1 MTVRLKYDGN
11 MINERMRRHWL
22 QPDLKPLPLSG
33 DRCGLVVGGFMVEVY
48 VGPLHAVDFQQPL
61 QRPICPHRY
70 RRGHRTLW
78 TLWVFRHLQRSTLDV
93 ETGAFSW
100 FQQQVHWVR
109 WLMSD
114 SILCSTPCFW
124 LWSSWQNSSLESLDS
139 FFVMRWRRKKT
150 IKRNAQLCCLDNTL
164 HSCPSVCV
172 QIKGTFLMTYNEA
185 VMSYDGLDDRSLAVD
200 AIQRRVSVGPF
211 LTFKQMIWLILI
223 KTPGLH

>member
-1 MTVRLKYDGN
+1 MTVSLKYDGN
-11 MINERMRRHWL
+11 MINEDVRRHWL
-22 QPDLKPLPLSG
+22 QPDMKPLPLSG

-70 RRGHRTLW
+70 RRGHRSVW

-93 ETGAFSW
+93 ETGASPW
-100 FQQQVHWVR
+100 FQPQVRSMRRLIFDSLFSAVR
-109 WLMSD
+109 RVSGSGLHD
-114 SILCSTPCFW
+114 GTHRRN
-124 LWSSWQNSSLESLDS
+124 LWIHFSSRGDAG
-139 FFVMRWRRKKT
+139 KKT
-150 IKRNAQLCCLDNTL
+150 TTKRNTQHCCLDNTL

-200 AIQRRVSVGPF
+200 GIQRRVSVGPF
-211 LTFKQMIWLILI
+211 LV
-223 KTPGLH
+223 